1 VDVFW
6 DMVHIVLDLR
16 QYGYFP
22 LEVCCIQILHLEK
35 FHHGTSTLISTDDR
49 RGQPTMLSVHLC
61 AQHYMRDAR
70 LARIHVRQ
78 LRHFYRPIV

>member
-1 VDVFW
+1 MW
-6 DMVHIVLDLR
+6 VLSSGSL
-16 QYGYFP
+16 
-22 LEVCCIQILHLEK
+22 LQILHLEK

-61 AQHYMRDAR
+61 AQHYLRDAR

>member
-70 LARIHVRQ
+70 Q
-78 LRHFYRPIV
+78 GGSMCGS